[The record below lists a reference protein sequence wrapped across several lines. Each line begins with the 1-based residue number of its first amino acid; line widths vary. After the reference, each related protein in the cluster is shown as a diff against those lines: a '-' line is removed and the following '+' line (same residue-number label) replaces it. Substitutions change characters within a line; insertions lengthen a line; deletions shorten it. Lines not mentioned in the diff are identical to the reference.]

1 MLKKS
6 GLLSQANRGP
16 VPPDITELHQL
27 LSQALERRGQNF
39 QIAWRSVD
47 MMTTYT
53 LNLTCPLKGGE
64 PRWQLTSELR
74 GIRTPMFDYG
84 SCDVLLVHNLMSAAV
99 AELAANGRMQSGIG
113 NTIIRRDDTPGK
125 MSDTII
131 QMQAATPAQGSAPSS
146 GHPAHE
152 GATAAGIATPS
163 TNSQTYS
170 SPSIPPVAPQV
181 VAPTGAAVPF
191 QSAQAGSQ
199 SGATPSHSAPPT
211 RPEPVLTFPREGDI
225 GSLPLDELL
234 RKIVESRIT
243 GKLEVRNKNA
253 TALVWVQD
261 GSPVD
266 ATAGDAEGDEAII
279 ELLTWR
285 EGQYLFE
292 SRVLRNTHTV
302 HQSIDALLVQSR
314 QLSERT
320 HYLKEAGMLFSSTLL
335 PKRTNITDL
344 EFVQRAGQQAP
355 LNVEFMNKF
364 YRMLDGKQTIEEMIR
379 AFQLSRIQI
388 ISLIY
393 HLLTNDLIKISSPAV
408 KSKQFAVQ
416 PRVIDGAAI
425 QSVMMSLR
433 RADTGMFI
441 YPAFLYFLEQEYF
454 RCYRSRSPLSVIVF
468 EMRMHASN
476 GSRQLLPGAAILD
489 AVLRISQ
496 LKRHVD
502 LLAHYDAYDYA
513 LLLPNTK
520 ANGSQIFANRLV
532 KALTASPLGGEV
544 EPSRLALSLGCA
556 SIPEDFVDLS
566 SLLGAADLSMAQ
578 AKSQNKP
585 VVVYR
590 DIKPITTN

>member
-6 GLLSQANRGP
+6 GLLPQTNRGP

-27 LSQALERRGQNF
+27 LSQALEKRGQNF
-39 QIAWRSVD
+39 QLSWRSVD

-53 LNLTCPLKGGE
+53 LHLACPMKGGE
-64 PRWQLTSELR
+64 PQWQLSSELR

-84 SCDVLLVHNLMSAAV
+84 SCDVLLVHNLMISAV

-113 NTIIRRDDTPGK
+113 GSGLRRDEATLRMTNTVTSVP
-125 MSDTII
+125 
-131 QMQAATPAQGSAPSS
+131 AAQPQPAQGTQPTPNDQQGAPANQGSPTHHNAPAQQSAPS
-146 GHPAHE
+146 HHNAPA
-152 GATAAGIATPS
+152 
-163 TNSQTYS
+163 Q
-170 SPSIPPVAPQV
+170 
-181 VAPTGAAVPF
+181 
-191 QSAQAGSQ
+191 Q
-199 SGATPSHSAPPT
+199 SGPSHPQPT
-211 RPEPVLTFPREGDI
+211 SQPVSPTPPEPVLTFPRQGDLKDL
-225 GSLPLDELL
+225 SLDELL
-234 RKIVESRIT
+234 RKIIQSRTT
-243 GKLEVRNKNA
+243 GKLEIRNDNA
-253 TALVWVQD
+253 TALVWVQN
-261 GSPVD
+261 GQPVD

-279 ELLTWR
+279 ELLMWKD
-285 EGQYLFE
+285 GQYVFE
-292 SRVLRNTHTV
+292 PRVLRNSHTV
-302 HQSIDALLVQSR
+302 HQTIDALMTQSR

-344 EFVQRAGQQAP
+344 EFVQRAGPQAP
-355 LNVEFMNKF
+355 MNVEFMNKF
-364 YRMLDGKQTIEEMIR
+364 YRMLDGKQSVEEMLR

-388 ISLIY
+388 ITLIY
-393 HLLTNDLIKISSPAV
+393 HLLTNDLIKISNPAV
-408 KSKQFAVQ
+408 KSSQFAVQ

-468 EMRMHASN
+468 EMRMLTGN
-476 GSRQLLPGAAILD
+476 GNRQLLPGPAILD

-532 KALTASPLGGEV
+532 RALTASPLGGEV
-544 EPSRLALSLGCA
+544 EPSKLALSMGCS

-566 SLLGAADLSMAQ
+566 SLLGAADLAMAQ
-578 AKSQNKP
+578 AKEQSKP
-585 VVVYR
+585 VIMYR
-590 DIKPITTN
+590 DIKPITA